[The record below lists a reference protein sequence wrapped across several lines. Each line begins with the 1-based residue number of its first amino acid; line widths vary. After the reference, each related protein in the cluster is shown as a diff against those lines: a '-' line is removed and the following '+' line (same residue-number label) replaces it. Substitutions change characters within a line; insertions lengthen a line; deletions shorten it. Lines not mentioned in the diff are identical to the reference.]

1 MCMALANVF
10 YALWAADPTISGML
24 WTVPLVIIISM
35 KYSLIVEGDSDG
47 DPIEV
52 ILHDWFL
59 LVLVAGY
66 AISVFLMMYVVK

>member
-10 YALWAADPTISGML
+10 YALWAADHPISGML
-24 WTVPLVIIISM
+24 WTVPLVIIMSM

-52 ILHDWFL
+52 ILHDRFL
-59 LVLVAGY
+59 LVLAALY
-66 AISVFLMMYVVK
+66 AMAVLIMMYII